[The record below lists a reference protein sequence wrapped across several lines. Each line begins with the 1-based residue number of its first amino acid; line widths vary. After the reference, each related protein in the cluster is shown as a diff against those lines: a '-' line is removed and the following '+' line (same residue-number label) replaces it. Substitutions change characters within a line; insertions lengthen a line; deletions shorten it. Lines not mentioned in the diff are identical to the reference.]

1 MGLSMQ
7 KVRIIDLVEYSKQ
20 DDVDWGK
27 DEGSFVGR
35 ELEKVE
41 ASDNEEDN
49 EDF

>member
-1 MGLSMQ
+1 MRMQ

-27 DEGSFVGR
+27 DEGSFVGTK
-35 ELEKVE
+35 EQD
-41 ASDNEEDN
+41 SDSTNDDDN